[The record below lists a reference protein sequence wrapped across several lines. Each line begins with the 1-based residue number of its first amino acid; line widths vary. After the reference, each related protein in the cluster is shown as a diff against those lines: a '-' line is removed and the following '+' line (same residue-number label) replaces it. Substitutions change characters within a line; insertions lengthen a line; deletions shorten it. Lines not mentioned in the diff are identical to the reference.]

1 MPDTDPRSTTSR
13 ARRASTGL
21 TALAVALLTCGAA
34 VEVTGNV
41 LASSANGSE
50 KGSHPTKTVQ
60 PTHTRSRTS
69 EAPSPHPPLPPPTS
83 PASLPSP
90 TTTITATTTT
100 TTTGSSP
107 NTQTPRR

>member
-13 ARRASTGL
+13 ARRASAGL

-60 PTHTRSRTS
+60 PTRTRSRTS